1 MGGTTMNQ
9 INDECNGVKITVY
22 SVDDVVQEY
31 KEKIKEQERKLLD
44 SEIILDLRKD
54 CAMYEQCKDKMSEQF
69 MMMWLASYGGRTL
82 DGLSGCK
89 NCNLYRKRSN
99 SCESL

>member
-1 MGGTTMNQ
+1 MNQ

-54 CAMYEQCKDKMSEQF
+54 CAMYE
-69 MMMWLASYGGRTL
+69 
-82 DGLSGCK
+82 
-89 NCNLYRKRSN
+89 
-99 SCESL
+99 